1 MSSSETFE
9 FFDERV
15 ALLFVGFTVWNTNGD
30 CAAVIELVYRDNCI
44 RLLGVSGF
52 LGGKNSNVSLEDT
65 TNLQS
70 FGKQRN

>member
-30 CAAVIELVYRDNCI
+30 CAAVIEPRIKLSAVYTIQPGPD
-44 RLLGVSGF
+44 
-52 LGGKNSNVSLEDT
+52 
-65 TNLQS
+65 
-70 FGKQRN
+70 